1 MTRRASL
8 LPVLF
13 TSALLLT
20 AGATTLAAQV
30 GHLPSA
36 SPYSDLRGSQAVTF
50 SIGNIAPQGDPA
62 GVGPGSGMLL
72 SARHDLRVTG
82 PLWLYT
88 RLSYAPSLT
97 RTIKDPLLTGAA
109 RIVGESKRPMMM
121 LESGLQ
127 FNLTGNKAWNRLAP
141 YVHTSFG
148 AATGGTGKFDVGG
161 YRFGTKFIV
170 NYGLGTRIVTG
181 SAWELQADL
190 TQTMWQYKYP
200 NDYGGDGTINDESI
214 LGLTSLNVWR
224 QNLRLSVGVSRY
236 FFR

>member
-1 MTRRASL
+1 MTRRSL
-8 LPVLF
+8 LPAVLGF
-13 TSALLLT
+13 AFLLP
-20 AGATTLAAQV
+20 AGASSLLAQV

-50 SIGNIAPQGDPA
+50 SIGSISPQSDPA

-97 RTIKDPLLTGAA
+97 RTVKDPLLTGAA
-109 RIVGESKRPMMM
+109 RIVGESKRPLTI
-121 LESGLQ
+121 LESGFQ
-127 FNLTGNKAWNRLAP
+127 FNITGNKSWKRLAP
-141 YVHTSFG
+141 YIHTGFG
-148 AATGGTGKFDVGG
+148 VATGGTAKYDVGG

-170 NYGLGTRIVTG
+170 NYGVGTRIATG

-190 TQTMWQYKYP
+190 TQSLWQYKYP
-200 NDYGGDGTINDESI
+200 NDYGGDGTINDQSI

>member
-1 MTRRASL
+1 MTRRSL
-8 LPVLF
+8 LPAVLGF
-13 TSALLLT
+13 AFLFS
-20 AGATTLAAQV
+20 AGASSLLAQV
-30 GHLPSA
+30 GHSPSA
-36 SPYSDLRGSQAVTF
+36 SPYTDLRGSQAVTF
-50 SIGNIAPQGDPA
+50 AIGSISPQSDPA

-97 RTIKDPLLTGAA
+97 RTVKDPLLTGAA
-109 RIVGESKRPMMM
+109 RIVGESKRPLMI
-121 LESGLQ
+121 LESGFQ
-127 FNLTGNKAWNRLAP
+127 FNITGNKSWKRLAP
-141 YVHTSFG
+141 YIHTGFG
-148 AATGGTGKFDVGG
+148 VATGGTGKYDVGG

-170 NYGLGTRIVTG
+170 NYGVGTRIATG

-190 TQTMWQYKYP
+190 TQSLWQYKYP